1 MQIFLTLVS
10 PVSLKSSNSTSK
22 IFYEAVLKAEKKS
35 LLIPVVL
42 NFEVFLNVTYQIAYR
57 FILINF

>member
-42 NFEVFLNVTYQIAYR
+42 NFEDFFKCDIPNSI
-57 FILINF
+57 